1 MFSILGYSNKVSDIL
16 KKQKYS
22 NCGQLFA
29 FEQKE
34 QDMNIKANFL
44 LYSVF
49 LLNKL
54 KTSKQP

>member
-34 QDMNIKANFL
+34 QHMNIKANFV

-49 LLNKL
+49 FI
-54 KTSKQP
+54 KQTKN